1 MPGCGSVGMWGVV
14 QLFSLIGVWGCG
26 SVGLWGA
33 VQLFSL
39 ICVWGVVQLF
49 SSMGVWGCGSVMCVC
64 AFGVSQKVVLG
75 YGM

>member
-39 ICVWGVVQLF
+39 ICVWGCGSVSVHA
-49 SSMGVWGCGSVMCVC
+49 GVWFSRYVGCGSVV
-64 AFGVSQKVVLG
+64 
-75 YGM
+75 